1 MSILDL
7 ILNLAGLLLWL
18 NWRAVRVE
26 PSRSLASPLGHML
39 KSAGPARKK
48 SIYLAVLGGLLIVR
62 ALFYWQI
69 GSATH
74 WTPLV
79 PFGPVVLAFRSDF
92 STRIFLFSLVSFGF
106 TLAVFYLSLL
116 LLSLVNGKISDGDPQ
131 QKWIRLQLGWL
142 EYWPWFL
149 KILLPPVISIAAW
162 CVLSPLLRRAG
173 IVPPPFS
180 FLHLVEQGAIIGL
193 ASMLTW
199 KFLIAAILV
208 LHLVNS
214 YVYLGSF
221 SFWAY
226 INATARG
233 LLRPLSFIPLQFARL
248 DFSPVVALAV
258 VFLLAE
264 LASRGLAHLY
274 QRLPL

>member
-7 ILNLAGLLLWL
+7 ILNLAALLLWL

-26 PSRSLASPLGHML
+26 PTRSLASPLGHML
-39 KSAGPARKK
+39 KSAGPAQKK
-48 SIYLAVLGGLLIVR
+48 SIYLAVLGGLLVVR

-74 WTPLV
+74 WTPLG

-92 STRIFLFSLVSFGF
+92 LGRIFLFSFVSFGF

-116 LLSLVNGKISDGDPQ
+116 LLSLVNRRISDSDPQ
-131 QKWIRLQLGWL
+131 QKWTRLHLGWL
-142 EYWPWFL
+142 DSWPWFL
-149 KILLPPVISIAAW
+149 KILLPPVISIAVW
-162 CVLSPLLRRAG
+162 CVLSPLLRRTG
-173 IVPPPFS
+173 IVPPPSS
-180 FLHLVEQGAIIGL
+180 FLHLVQQGAVIGL
-193 ASMLTW
+193 ASMLSW

-214 YVYLGSF
+214 YVYLGNY
-221 SFWAY
+221 SFWIY

-233 LLRPLSFIPLQFARL
+233 LLRPLSIIPLQ
-248 DFSPVVALAV
+248 
-258 VFLLAE
+258 LLAYHIGVRRGCDVDQPRN
-264 LASRGLAHLY
+264 LAKSVTVE
-274 QRLPL
+274 

>member
-18 NWRAVRVE
+18 SWRGVRVE
-26 PSRSLASPLGHML
+26 RSRSLTAPLGHML
-39 KSAGPARKK
+39 KSAGPTGRK
-48 SIYLAVLGGLLIVR
+48 SIYLAILAGLLIVR
-62 ALFYWQI
+62 GLFYWQI
-69 GSATH
+69 GSSTH

-79 PFGPVVLAFRSDF
+79 PFGPVVLAFRSD
-92 STRIFLFSLVSFGF
+92 SSSRIFLFSFVSFGF
-106 TLAVFYLSLL
+106 TLAVFYLCVL

-131 QKWIRLQLGWL
+131 QKWIRMQLGWL
-142 EYWPWFL
+142 ESWPWFL
-149 KILLPPVISIAAW
+149 KILFPALVSVLVW
-162 CVLSPLLRRAG
+162 CALGPLLRRTG
-173 IVPPPFS
+173 IVPPADS
-180 FLHLVEQGAIIGL
+180 FLHLAEQGAVIGL

-199 KFLIAAILV
+199 KFLIAGVLI

-221 SFWAY
+221 SFWTY

-233 LLRPLSFIPLQFARL
+233 LLRPLSFLPLQFARL

-258 VFLLAE
+258 VFFLAE
-264 LASRGLAHLY
+264 AASRGLAHLY